1 MEVMASCT
9 SIPARWLGR
18 QGELGT
24 LTPGAVADI
33 AVLRPIRRPTR
44 FRDAAGE
51 VFVGE
56 QLLVPQMTVLGGR
69 IVYRQVDFG
78 T

>member
-1 MEVMASCT
+1 M
-9 SIPARWLGR
+9 
-18 QGELGT
+18 
-24 LTPGAVADI
+24 ADI
-33 AVLRPIRRPTR
+33 AVLRPVRRPTR
-44 FRDAAGE
+44 FLDTTGE

-69 IVYRQVDFG
+69 IVYRQIDFA